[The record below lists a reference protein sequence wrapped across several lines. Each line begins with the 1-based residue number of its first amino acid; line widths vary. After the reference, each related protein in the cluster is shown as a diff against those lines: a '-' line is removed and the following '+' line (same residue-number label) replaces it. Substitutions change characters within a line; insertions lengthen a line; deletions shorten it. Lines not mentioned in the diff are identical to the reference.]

1 MATESKSR
9 VVKVKPSSSSQ
20 VGSSSEPE
28 MIHLLSRKRLFRSHL
43 ISNLEILRVN
53 LSLMS
58 LQLSDDACLHVC
70 NAITKEYFTTPPY
83 SYNTNMAQ
91 HRLVAVGFGFCRLSY
106 EYKVV
111 VLHEHT
117 EFEYADIKPIILTV
131 GTDRSW
137 RSLKV
142 IPDTKF
148 ISRIESGAHVKGV
161 LYWYLESCTL
171 KDWPCHSKRIERL
184 ICFDVTKE
192 EFDMIIVP
200 AEIDGVGG
208 VQNVISITEK
218 GGNLCLINIS
228 HGPIFSIL
236 I

>member
-1 MATESKSR
+1 MYA
-9 VVKVKPSSSSQ
+9 VNDVLSST
-20 VGSSSEPE
+20 VHRI
-28 MIHLLSRKRLFRSHL
+28 MCM
-43 ISNLEILRVN
+43 LRVYSVN
-53 LSLMS
+53 GFICFW
-58 LQLSDDACLHVC
+58 SDDACLHVC